1 MRKRRRWRGMAVALP
16 TIALALAAV
25 ALPAKAQ
32 SAPPPEI
39 AAKVELCASCH
50 GADGKPVLEGAPII
64 WGQQMF
70 YLLTQ
75 LRDYRAGRRA
85 NETMSPVAAE
95 LSDEETKALAEFF
108 SAQPWPAVS
117 FAASEEQTAAAE
129 STITSAQCPQCH
141 LATFRGDSRIPRVAN
156 QMPDYLNQTMLD
168 LKNGVR
174 KNAQAMSS
182 LLRDVSDEDIAA
194 LADYLASL

>member
-1 MRKRRRWRGMAVALP
+1 MRDFRSARRIAAAAP
-16 TIALALAAV
+16 TIAFVLFAV
-25 ALPAKAQ
+25 AAPAR
-32 SAPPPEI
+32 SEGTPPPAI

-85 NETMSPVAAE
+85 NETMAPVAAD
-95 LSDEETKALAEFF
+95 LSDEEAKALAEFF

-117 FAASEEQTAAAE
+117 FAASEDQRPAAE
-129 STITSAQCPQCH
+129 SAIASAQCPQCH

-156 QMPDYLNQTMLD
+156 QMPDYLNRTMLD

-182 LLRDVSDEDIAA
+182 LLHDISDEDIAA
-194 LADYLASL
+194 LANYLASL